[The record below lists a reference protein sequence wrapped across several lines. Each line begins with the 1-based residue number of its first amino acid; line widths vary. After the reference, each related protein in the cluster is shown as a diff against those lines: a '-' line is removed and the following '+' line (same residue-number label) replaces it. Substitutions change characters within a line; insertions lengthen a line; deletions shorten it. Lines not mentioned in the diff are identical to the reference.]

1 MLIMYVDANII
12 LYVILYVTQHVYNNI
27 YNLLQRWFDVKSR

>member
-1 MLIMYVDANII
+1 MYVDANII